1 MQARSPNLTWL
12 RSFEAAARL
21 LNFTE
26 AGHELG
32 LTQTAISLHMK
43 SLEATLGCQLF
54 VRRARH
60 LSLSEMGQAY
70 LHSVSEALGN
80 IDLATTNLFGSVA
93 QQMITV
99 RAPISTAELWLAPH
113 LPQFTKTNPDISIR
127 LISTIWA
134 TSISDEDVDVDIRQ
148 GVGNWPGLEIERIS
162 TESIVPIQSKTDQST
177 GVDDLAFQEQP
188 LIHILGF
195 EDMWDRYLMAHNVK
209 NVTLKP
215 ALIVD
220 TTAVAVSLVAAGGGN
235 AVIQSR
241 FANSVVAA
249 GVGISIMGDPTP
261 FPQSHYLIRGKT
273 QRQQRPEVEIF
284 KEWLRTIF
292 SIEP

>member
-1 MQARSPNLTWL
+1 MPTRSPNLTWL

-32 LTQTAISLHMK
+32 LTQTAISMHMK

-99 RAPISTAELWLAPH
+99 RAPISTAELYLAQR
-113 LPQFTKTNPDISIR
+113 LPQFTKANPDISIR

-134 TSISDEDVDVDIRQ
+134 TSISDEDVDVDIRH
-148 GVGNWPGLEIERIS
+148 GIGNWPGIEIEQIS
-162 TESIVPIQSKTDQST
+162 TESIVPIQSKKAQST
-177 GVDDLAFQEQP
+177 GVADLAFQEQP
-188 LIHILGF
+188 FIHILGF
-195 EDMWDRYLMAHNVK
+195 EDMWDRYLLAHNVK
-209 NVTLKP
+209 NVALKP
-215 ALIVD
+215 AMIVD

-241 FANSVVAA
+241 FADSAIA
-249 GVGISIMGDPTP
+249 TGAEISIIGDPIP

-273 QRQQRPEVEIF
+273 QRQQKPEVEIF

-292 SIEP
+292 SE